1 MRGRVAGALIGA
13 IAILALAIGLAD
25 ARVDES
31 GYPRAALAALPSG
44 PGVLN
49 QYDWGGYLIEFAP
62 ATPVFIDGRLF
73 PFVPSVFDDYRT
85 VIAAHPGWEGVV
97 ARRGV
102 TAMLVRPSDPIAV
115 RAPERGWRVAFVDA
129 TAVVLIK

>member
-1 MRGRVAGALIGA
+1 MTGRFAGVLIGA
-13 IAILALAIGLAD
+13 FAVLALAVGLVNG
-25 ARVDES
+25 RVDES

-73 PFVPSVFDDYRT
+73 PFVPSVFEDYRA
-85 VIAAHPGWEGVV
+85 VIAAHPGWEDV
-97 ARRGV
+97 AKRRGV

-115 RAPERGWRVAFVDA
+115 RAPERGWRVAFADA